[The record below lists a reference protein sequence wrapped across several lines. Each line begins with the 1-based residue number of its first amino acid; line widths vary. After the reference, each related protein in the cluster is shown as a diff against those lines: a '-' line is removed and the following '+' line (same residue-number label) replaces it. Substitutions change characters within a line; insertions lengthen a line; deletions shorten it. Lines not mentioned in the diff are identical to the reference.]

1 MGNIIITFIIN
12 ILIIIFIIN
21 LGKKLRSK
29 VTEIKI
35 QNLESIGLDFIVGL
49 TLIISILFFLDKFLG
64 FKNASY
70 ISLALLVFNKF
81 NLSIFRINKLC
92 LAILT
97 IFIILC
103 FLNFQ
108 NLDTTFK
115 PLTNPM
121 STHSLVAH
129 SIRAGNL
136 SIYISENNYIPSI
149 NQNLFQSIA
158 GSFLLSFSNLPSIQF
173 NLSLLMAAMPISTLC
188 ILSLIF
194 KMLKIKKHRIYAS
207 ICFFLNTTISSYLVT
222 INDGGSSMSNTRS
235 IDIFLSICIFLIFLM
250 MYKYK
255 IFENHSNKAYFI
267 ILNSSLIFSLAISGP
282 QFLMFIIVLFLN
294 FIIISLIST
303 KHIPSFYFLKKW
315 IFYSMPII
323 ILPFFLGG
331 FFILE
336 AFRDFAP
343 IPAIGGLWDDPM
355 HAHRRIGL
363 RFPFVM
369 SYSENG
375 SHLLSNFLGQ
385 PNRVLEW
392 PQIQL
397 QYGIH
402 LLTNME
408 KVILSLCSFRHIII
422 PFVGILS
429 PLLMI
434 YYFNIRYAKS
444 VKIQYL
450 SVLVTSILV
459 FLFAISVEIQ
469 AYTWP
474 VTRFLHPAIITGSI
488 LFTFIISYYSE
499 KNNSFIRDFLIKLL
513 IFSLISPAIIHLSN
527 QSFTSGLKTTGN
539 IQHQFIQSS
548 MIPTK

>member
-21 LGKKLRSK
+21 FGKRLRIK

-35 QNLESIGLDFIVGL
+35 LNLETIGLDFILGL
-49 TLIISILFFLDKFLG
+49 TLIISILFLLDKFLG

-70 ISLALLVFNKF
+70 VSLALLVLNKYNF
-81 NLSIFRINKLC
+81 SIFKIKNLC
-92 LAILT
+92 LATLV

-108 NLDTTFK
+108 NSETTFN

-121 STHSLVAH
+121 DTHNLVAH

-136 SIYISENNYIPSI
+136 SIYINDNNYIPSI

-158 GSFLLSFSNLPSIQF
+158 GSFLLSFSNQPSIQF

-188 ILSLIF
+188 ILSLIL
-194 KMLKIKKHRIYAS
+194 KMLQIRKHRTYAT
-207 ICFFLNTTISSYLVT
+207 ICFFLNTTISIYLVT
-222 INDGGSSMSNTRS
+222 INDGGSSISNTRS
-235 IDIFLSICIFLIFLM
+235 IDLFLSICIFLIFLM
-250 MYKYK
+250 IYKYNIYK
-255 IFENHSNKAYFI
+255 NHYNKFYFI

-282 QFLMFIIVLFLN
+282 QFLIFIVVLFLN
-294 FIIISLIST
+294 FIIVSFIFK
-303 KHIPSFYFLKKW
+303 KHVHSIYFLKKW
-315 IFYSMPII
+315 IFYSIPVI

-336 AFRDFAP
+336 AFRDFTP

-355 HAHRRIGL
+355 HAHRRIGF

-375 SHLLSNFLGQ
+375 SHLLSNFLGH
-385 PNRVLEW
+385 PNRILEW
-392 PQIQL
+392 PQMQL

-402 LLTNME
+402 LLTNIE
-408 KVILSLCSFRHIII
+408 KVILSLCTFRHIII
-422 PFVGILS
+422 PFVGILT
-429 PLLMI
+429 PLVMI
-434 YYFNIRYAKS
+434 YHFRTRYSKL
-444 VKIQYL
+444 VQVQYL
-450 SVLVTSILV
+450 TVLITSTLV
-459 FLFAISVEIQ
+459 FLFAISVQIQ

-474 VTRFLHPAIITGSI
+474 VTRFMHPAIIIGSI
-488 LFTFIISYYSE
+488 LFTLLLSYYSG
-499 KNNSFIRDFLIKLL
+499 KNNSFYRNIFIKLL
-513 IFSLISPAIIHLSN
+513 ILFLISPAIIHLSN
-527 QSFTSGLKTTGN
+527 QSFASGLKN
-539 IQHQFIQSS
+539 PLLLKNQFLQNS
-548 MIPTK
+548 MTK

>member
-21 LGKKLRSK
+21 FGKRLRRT

-35 QNLESIGLDFIVGL
+35 LNLESIGLDFIVGL

-70 ISLALLVFNKF
+70 ISLALLVLNKF
-81 NLSIFRINKLC
+81 NLSIFRIKKLC
-92 LAILT
+92 LATLI

-103 FLNFQ
+103 FFNFQ
-108 NLDTTFK
+108 NSDPTFSA
-115 PLTNPM
+115 LTNPNG
-121 STHSLVAH
+121 THNLVAH

-136 SIYISENNYIPSI
+136 SIYINENNYIPSI

-158 GSFLLSFSNLPSIQF
+158 GSFLLSFSTLPSIQF
-173 NLSLLMAAMPISTLC
+173 NLALLMAAMPISTLC
-188 ILSLIF
+188 ILSLIL
-194 KMLKIKKHRIYAS
+194 KMLKIKKHRMHAT
-207 ICFFLNTTISSYLVT
+207 ICFFLNTTLSTYLVT
-222 INDGGSSMSNTRS
+222 INDGGSSISNTRS
-235 IDIFLSICIFLIFLM
+235 IDVFLAICIFFIFLI

-255 IFENHSNKAYFI
+255 IYKNHSNKFAFI

-282 QFLMFIIVLFLN
+282 QFLMFIIVLFVN
-294 FIIISLIST
+294 FIIISLFYT
-303 KHIPSFYFLKKW
+303 KHVPSIYFLKKW
-315 IFYSMPII
+315 IFYSIPII

-336 AFRDFAP
+336 SFRDLAP

-385 PNRVLEW
+385 PNRILEW

-408 KVILSLCSFRHIII
+408 KVILSLCTFRHIII
-422 PFVGILS
+422 PFAGILS
-429 PLLMI
+429 PLVMI
-434 YYFNIRYAKS
+434 YHFRTRYSKL
-444 VKIQYL
+444 VQIQYL

-474 VTRFLHPAIITGSI
+474 VTRFMHPAIIIGSI
-488 LFTFIISYYSE
+488 SFTFILSYYSE
-499 KNNSFIRDFLIKLL
+499 KNNSFFRNILIKLL
-513 IFSLISPAIIHLSN
+513 IFTLISPGIIHLSN
-527 QSFTSGLKTTGN
+527 QSFTSGLKEPLIIRN
-539 IQHQFIQSS
+539 QFLQNS
-548 MIPTK
+548 MTK